1 MSPLR
6 TFFMP
11 FTLFLGAVI
20 FFLIFNPGSLFAII
34 ASFVSLIFSNWIV
47 GAIVVLVLIA
57 LMTNES

>member
-6 TFFMP
+6 AFFMP

-20 FFLIFNPGSLFAII
+20 FFLIFNPGII
-34 ASFVSLIFSNWIV
+34 FSVIATFVSLIFSNWIV
-47 GAIVVLVLIA
+47 GAIVVLVLIV